1 MTDREAQIIIINMMA
16 KTNDT
21 KEIEALAK
29 ASAALGLKEQFV
41 KRLNQI
47 KEENNAS
54 S

>member
-21 KEIEALAK
+21 KEIEALAT
-29 ASAALGLKEQFV
+29 ASAALSLKEQFV
-41 KRLNQI
+41 KRLKQM
-47 KEENNAS
+47 KEDNNES